1 MIPLKLEILQFS
13 KFISSGIFNV
23 SWQMTIDSKT
33 MEQYL
38 TFVWN
43 RFLISVLVFVSRD
56 YELERVSDFGE
67 VDRQSCTR
75 LIFEYRIFLILEV

>member
-1 MIPLKLEILQFS
+1 
-13 KFISSGIFNV
+13 
-23 SWQMTIDSKT
+23 
-33 MEQYL
+33 MEQI
-38 TFVWN
+38 FD
-43 RFLISVLVFVSRD
+43 ICPSFVSRD